1 MATMP
6 YWMKRRDLV
15 QQMLQLGIQTDLTS
29 ADLIASSPPSKIHID
44 CIGGVSETSAFDL
57 NPGGTGYM
65 LSLRLTVLRKP
76 FAIAAFDLELP
87 WTRTPVIWLS
97 DPADG
102 DGPHNTYRF
111 PGRHSPEF
119 PRDVV
124 INHRANPQRNLS
136 PGRCIEGLLLGY
148 GLDRFQIVFNTAVTP
163 SEELASLINLAKST
177 QRKSA
182 FGSIAAQRSLPI
194 NGTGHSENPS
204 FCATLVALR
213 HEANRTRTASICDSL
228 SGSETCRTRS
238 RGRSM
243 YSPKIA

>member
-148 GLDRFQIVFNTAVTP
+148 GLDSIPDCFKHGGHAVGRVSIVDQFGQEHSAEI
-163 SEELASLINLAKST
+163 SFWIDRSAKISSNKRYRP
-177 QRKSA
+177 QRKSL
-182 FGSIAAQRSLPI
+182 F
-194 NGTGHSENPS
+194 
-204 FCATLVALR
+204 LR
-213 HEANRTRTASICDSL
+213 HA
-228 SGSETCRTRS
+228 GSTKT
-238 RGRSM
+238 
-243 YSPKIA
+243 